1 MGDFGKIDAA
11 EYAHNKMTPKRV
23 ESLETAVAYWL
34 ATKPG
39 TFTSRD
45 AVGLY
50 ERALA
55 QFSQWSDWS
64 DTRDSF
70 EIALARLGYL
80 REAWSTPLVYLNRMT
95 LLSQDRATAQA
106 VLSGAGAYTLNLAAA
121 EAIRKGNLPL
131 AMAVCAATENLNKEQ
146 SGLMRYSREEIA
158 ASVGFK
164 DFFDATEALEMTGL
178 ELATAEL
185 DGRELVGVTVRSEE
199 RMALGNRK
207 IEVAKSL
214 GKTVE
219 ALEGKTDG

>member
-23 ESLETAVAYWL
+23 ESLETAVANWL

-70 EIALARLGYL
+70 EIALARLGY
-80 REAWSTPLVYLNRMT
+80 RAGCVVFNGDPFWILVLP
-95 LLSQDRATAQA
+95 SSVDTA
-106 VLSGAGAYTLNLAAA
+106 
-121 EAIRKGNLPL
+121 
-131 AMAVCAATENLNKEQ
+131 
-146 SGLMRYSREEIA
+146 
-158 ASVGFK
+158 
-164 DFFDATEALEMTGL
+164 
-178 ELATAEL
+178 L
-185 DGRELVGVTVRSEE
+185 D
-199 RMALGNRK
+199 RMAAM
-207 IEVAKSL
+207 ESTA
-214 GKTVE
+214 
-219 ALEGKTDG
+219 A